1 MDGARLARELGV
13 ADLEVRLG
21 DVDRR
26 LLEVVD
32 GVEGLSAPSRR
43 VTAAGGKRLRPA
55 FTIATAALGGVDD
68 RRVVD
73 AAAAVELVQIGSL
86 VHDDLLDGA
95 ATRRG
100 VPTINGVEG
109 APIALLA
116 GDFLLA
122 RAGELAAGVGPETA
136 ALLATTIAELCVG
149 QSQELQQTADL
160 DRTIDQHLA
169 SIRGKT
175 ARLFGCACEIGA
187 LVAGLPATVTQ
198 RLARYGESFGM
209 AFQLLDDILD
219 LASDPERLGK
229 PIGTDLATGV
239 YTLPVLLAAQD
250 LRSAA
255 ALSAHLRAGEVA
267 AATDLVLGSG
277 AVDAALGRVDA
288 FVEAATA
295 AATAAAADAAGGG
308 VPGAAGL
315 GAFARSYVAWALE
328 AFVDRRRWSPGERV
342 G

>member
-1 MDGARLARELGV
+1 VDVARLAEELGV
-13 ADLEVRLG
+13 PELGERLD

-26 LLEVVD
+26 LIEVVGGVD
-32 GVEGLSAPSRR
+32 GVDGLAAPSRR

-55 FTIATAALGGVDD
+55 LTIAAAALGGVFD

-95 ATRRG
+95 LVRRG

-109 APIALLA
+109 PPTAILA
-116 GDFLLA
+116 GDYLLA
-122 RAGELAAGVGPETA
+122 RAGELAAGVGREAA
-136 ALLATTIAELCVG
+136 ALLATAIVDLCVG
-149 QSQELQQTADL
+149 QSQEMAQVADL

-187 LVAGLPATVTQ
+187 VCAGLPPGTTRQ
-198 RLARYGESFGM
+198 LARFGESFGM
-209 AFQLLDDILD
+209 AFQVVDDVLD
-219 LASDPERLGK
+219 LVGDAGRLGK
-229 PIGTDLATGV
+229 PTGTDVATGV

-250 LRSAA
+250 PRSAG
-255 ALSAHLRAGEVA
+255 ALSAHLAAGDVD
-267 AATDLVLGSG
+267 ATTTLVVETG
-277 AVDAALGRVDA
+277 AVDAALGHADS
-288 FVEAATA
+288 FV
-295 AATAAAADAAGGG
+295 ADATTATTAVGT
-308 VPGAAGL
+308 PGALAL

-328 AFVDRRRWSPGERV
+328 AFVHRRTWPRPRPPA
-342 G
+342 